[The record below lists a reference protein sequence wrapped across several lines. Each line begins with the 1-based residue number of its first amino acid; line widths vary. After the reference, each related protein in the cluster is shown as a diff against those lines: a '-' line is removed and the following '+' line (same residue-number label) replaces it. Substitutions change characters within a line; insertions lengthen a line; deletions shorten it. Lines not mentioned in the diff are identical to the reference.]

1 MDVDVSQLGAGQLP
15 NRLFRRVVWDVPQLL
30 LRGSSSGAAQHAYL
44 RVGGHFDLCEPVLD
58 LGSERPAGRSEPGV
72 CQLGKRAEAIASPSR
87 SSA

>member
-1 MDVDVSQLGAGQLP
+1 MWTFHSWGLGNYPIACLGASFGTFP
-15 NRLFRRVVWDVPQLL
+15 SFSSG
-30 LRGSSSGAAQHAYL
+30 GSSSGAAQHAYL